1 VSDQNARPAGDFP
14 PGTRVADF
22 RLEEPVG
29 RGGMAV
35 VYRAWDLQLDRQVAL
50 KILDPALAGDAGFQ
64 ERFLRE
70 QRAAAAV
77 DHPNIIPV
85 FAAGEAD
92 GVLFIAM
99 RYVAGA
105 DVRTLVDTGGP
116 LPAWRAAGILAQVA
130 SALDAAHARGLVHR
144 DVKPAN
150 MLLDAGRPGERA
162 DHVYLSDFGLSKP
175 ALAALGLTQ
184 AGQLVGTLDYVA
196 PEQIENRPVDGRA
209 DLYALACAG
218 YEMLAGAPPFRRDQR
233 FALLWAQLSEPVPP
247 LTAIRADLPPAV
259 DGVMARAL
267 AKWPADRYQRCGD
280 FVAALREACQG
291 APGHAGPSA
300 AVTPAAAAEGALTQP
315 ADDGLP
321 VPWTVTEPG
330 TDRAATATEP
340 GTATAPGPAAEGAL
354 AGGQDFPGASAPGT
368 ATGPGG
374 WIKPPSFPGQPGAV
388 PAEAT
393 GPLPVAAPGGAESPP
408 GGRAPAARAS
418 RTSWNSRMMVALAAL
433 LILGVA
439 GTAVAITRGT
449 HRAVAAMPGCVT
461 ATATASAPRL
471 GAVHPRF
478 VTLAGMPFAVAVTGN
493 GRWSFVSTGDGH
505 SIDVLRSGGGGAPP
519 VPVRSI
525 GLPAAAQGEAITPGG
540 RYLLAATGS
549 GAAVVSVARA
559 EQGRPGAVLGS
570 LTSPGGA
577 GAVEVT
583 LSRNGAFAFVTLQR
597 TGTMAVFD
605 LRAALGSGLREPGY
619 LGSVRLGVNPIGMTV
634 SRDGRWLYVTS
645 QRRDARAEQG
655 SLTVVDV
662 RRAEADPAA
671 SVRAVV
677 AAGCDPGRVITTS
690 LGALVWVTARASNA
704 LLAFSAAR
712 LRTHPGSALIASV
725 RVGQAPVGLTALNG
739 GRRILVA
746 NSGAHPLR
754 DTPAS
759 LGVVDAEAALQGRP
773 ALLGLI
779 PAGSRP
785 VEFAL
790 EPGGRMALVT
800 NSASHQLEAVNL
812 ASLG

>member
-1 VSDQNARPAGDFP
+1 MSDENARPAGAFP
-14 PGTRVADF
+14 PGSRVADF

-50 KILDPALAGDAGFQ
+50 KILDPALAEDAGFQ

-116 LPAWRAAGILAQVA
+116 LPAWRATGILAQVA

-150 MLLDAGRPGERA
+150 MLLDAGHPGERA

-267 AKWPADRYQRCGD
+267 AKSPADRYQRCGD

-291 APGHAGPSA
+291 VPGHAGRPA
-300 AVTPAAAAEGALTQP
+300 AVTPAAGDAAPPRPGTRYAQP

-330 TDRAATATEP
+330 TGRAATAAEP
-340 GTATAPGPAAEGAL
+340 GTASAPGPAAEGAL
-354 AGGQDFPGASAPGT
+354 TGGQDFPGAGAPGT
-368 ATGPGG
+368 ATEPGG
-374 WIKPPSFPGQPGAV
+374 WIKPPSFPGEPGAV

-408 GGRAPAARAS
+408 GGPPPAARAS
-418 RTSWNSRMMVALAAL
+418 RTSWNSRMMVALVAL

-439 GTAVAITRGT
+439 GTAVAISRGT
-449 HRAVAAMPGCVT
+449 HRAVPAMPGCVT
-461 ATATASAPRL
+461 ATASAPRL
-471 GAVHPRF
+471 AAVHPRF
-478 VTLAGMPFAVAVTGN
+478 VTLAGMPFAVAVTGK

-505 SIDVLRSGGGGAPP
+505 SIEVLRSGGGGAPP

-525 GLPAAAQGEAITPGG
+525 GLPAATQGEAITPGG

-549 GAAVVSVARA
+549 GAAVISVARA

-577 GAVEVT
+577 GSGRGHAVQEWRLRLCHPAAHRHHGRV
-583 LSRNGAFAFVTLQR
+583 RPAGGARQ
-597 TGTMAVFD
+597 
-605 LRAALGSGLREPGY
+605 RAA
-619 LGSVRLGVNPIGMTV
+619 
-634 SRDGRWLYVTS
+634 
-645 QRRDARAEQG
+645 
-655 SLTVVDV
+655 
-662 RRAEADPAA
+662 
-671 SVRAVV
+671 
-677 AAGCDPGRVITTS
+677 
-690 LGALVWVTARASNA
+690 
-704 LLAFSAAR
+704 
-712 LRTHPGSALIASV
+712 
-725 RVGQAPVGLTALNG
+725 
-739 GRRILVA
+739 
-746 NSGAHPLR
+746 
-754 DTPAS
+754 
-759 LGVVDAEAALQGRP
+759 
-773 ALLGLI
+773 
-779 PAGSRP
+779 
-785 VEFAL
+785 
-790 EPGGRMALVT
+790 
-800 NSASHQLEAVNL
+800 
-812 ASLG
+812 